1 MSSSQALKQPSTQ
14 ATEQLSKDGM
24 VQVVGGKGGFSE
36 GVQRISA
43 LAGVEGEPTQRNP
56 RAGQAAVKPAPQRH
70 QGQGQHGTTQLEVD
84 SSLVR
89 WAGGD
94 GGKTAPR
101 RIGIR
106 RGDRAMTKNGPR
118 TWLAR
123 GEGEA

>member
-70 QGQGQHGTTQLEVD
+70 QGQGP
-84 SSLVR
+84 
-89 WAGGD
+89 
-94 GGKTAPR
+94 APR
-101 RIGIR
+101 
-106 RGDRAMTKNGPR
+106 K
-118 TWLAR
+118 LYQCK
-123 GEGEA
+123 